1 MPITSREQSEVD
13 AANAADQ
20 TPVVFV
26 HGLWLLPSS
35 WDQWRRLFEKSGFTT
50 LAPGWPDD
58 PETVDEARAHPEV
71 FAGKSVGQIT
81 DHFADV
87 IDRLDRKP
95 IIIGH
100 SFGGLITQKLAGRG
114 LALGAVSIDGAP
126 FRGVLPLPI
135 SALKAA
141 FPVLR
146 NPANRRRSVSLTY
159 DQFRFAFVN
168 AVDEVEAR
176 QIYDAYPVPG
186 SGIPLF
192 QAAFAN
198 VNPATEM
205 KVDTCRQDRG
215 PLLLISGEK
224 DTTAPNAIARA
235 SLKRYKKQAAPTE
248 LVEIAGRGHS
258 LIIDSGWREVADV
271 ALDFLARHNLKS

>member
-1 MPITSREQSEVD
+1 M
-13 AANAADQ
+13 
-20 TPVVFV
+20 
-26 HGLWLLPSS
+26 
-35 WDQWRRLFEKSGFTT
+35 
-50 LAPGWPDD
+50 
-58 PETVDEARAHPEV
+58 DEA
-71 FAGKSVGQIT
+71 
-81 DHFADV
+81 
-87 IDRLDRKP
+87 
-95 IIIGH
+95 
-100 SFGGLITQKLAGRG
+100 
-114 LALGAVSIDGAP
+114 
-126 FRGVLPLPI
+126 
-135 SALKAA
+135 
-141 FPVLR
+141 
-146 NPANRRRSVSLTY
+146 
-159 DQFRFAFVN
+159 
-168 AVDEVEAR
+168 EAR
-176 QIYDAYPVPG
+176 QIYDQYPVPG